1 MRRNFSRKIVYQGSA
16 FNSSSTFRKQIEM
29 LAMYHQFI
37 AALDENYT
45 IEFCRGHLWHPK

>member
-1 MRRNFSRKIVYQGSA
+1 
-16 FNSSSTFRKQIEM
+16 M